1 MCERVVSLHLK
12 LRRGHIAVTGAYI
25 SEQGRR
31 EESEEQ

>member
-12 LRRGHIAVTGAYI
+12 LGRGRIAVMGAYI